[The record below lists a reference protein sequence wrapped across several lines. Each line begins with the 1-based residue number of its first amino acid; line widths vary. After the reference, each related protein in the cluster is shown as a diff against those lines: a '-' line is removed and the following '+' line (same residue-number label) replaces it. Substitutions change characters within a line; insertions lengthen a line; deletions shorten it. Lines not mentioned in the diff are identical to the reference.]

1 MISSETSRPCFMMSD
16 VFSNVNHHVC
26 WLCFKFLY
34 KSLYKSIQ
42 NYHIFILWHRG
53 FLNWGTPKE
62 SMFKFSNVHRT
73 FHSKPSINWGYPPL
87 DCVLFW
93 LVSVTPWKSRF
104 LPSKSWKVEKFTSQ
118 EISARKVEKIEKF
131 EKSKSQKIR
140 KIRKVEK
147 KQSSKQNIQV
157 QNQSIHWNAPHGDKI
172 WCGSKHFPL
181 EIAVLSSVLRR
192 NPNKL
197 SCMLFLISIN
207 SSFFRS
213 LNSTAA
219 TSTTFQLT
227 QLRTPVRNHSPI
239 GSDRERWRTVLK
251 PSTFRANQKRIV
263 SRRSGFRHHASEIYL
278 VFGDKE

>member
-104 LPSKSWKVEKFTSQ
+104 LPSKSWKVEKFASQ

-131 EKSKSQKIR
+131 EKSKS
-140 KIRKVEK
+140 RKVEK
-147 KQSSKQNIQV
+147 FEKFEKSKRNNQVNKIYRFKTNQYIETLHTVTRFDVGANTFHLRLRCYHQYLEGIQTNCPACCSWYLLIQV
-157 QNQSIHWNAPHGDKI
+157 
-172 WCGSKHFPL
+172 
-181 EIAVLSSVLRR
+181 SSVR
-192 NPNKL
+192 
-197 SCMLFLISIN
+197 
-207 SSFFRS
+207 
-213 LNSTAA
+213 
-219 TSTTFQLT
+219 
-227 QLRTPVRNHSPI
+227 
-239 GSDRERWRTVLK
+239 
-251 PSTFRANQKRIV
+251 
-263 SRRSGFRHHASEIYL
+263 
-278 VFGDKE
+278 

>member
-131 EKSKSQKIR
+131 EKSKSKNSKSR
-140 KIRKVEK
+140 KETV
-147 KQSSKQNIQV
+147 KQTKYT
-157 QNQSIHWNAPHGDKI
+157 
-172 WCGSKHFPL
+172 GSKPINTLKRSTRWQDLMWEQTLSL